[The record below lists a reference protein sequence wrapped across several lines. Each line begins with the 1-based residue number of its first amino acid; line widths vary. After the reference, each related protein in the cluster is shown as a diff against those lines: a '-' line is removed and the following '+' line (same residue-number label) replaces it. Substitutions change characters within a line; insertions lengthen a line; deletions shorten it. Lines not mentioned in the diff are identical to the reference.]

1 VSPPAK
7 SAAPWFPY
15 LGCRGAEQIPVNQNE
30 ICPFAGLERADG
42 AFLVLGV
49 SGVKGEGAERFYP
62 RHGLF
67 GMPAS
72 EPPAIRVPGA
82 RKVRQA

>member
-1 VSPPAK
+1 MVIPVVHPCPRQPSLQHLG
-7 SAAPWFPY
+7 FPY

-72 EPPAIRVPGA
+72 EPPAIRVP
-82 RKVRQA
+82 